1 MSSCQ
6 DSSPVPK
13 YTQFS
18 ICTVLP
24 SANGC
29 EDTQDHTLEE
39 GGKWVTFCQHREVD
53 GASAVPGGGA
63 VGINC
68 THGCVYG
75 GEWYDSVPAQS
86 Q

>member
-1 MSSCQ
+1 M
-6 DSSPVPK
+6 
-13 YTQFS
+13 
-18 ICTVLP
+18 
-24 SANGC
+24 
-29 EDTQDHTLEE
+29 
-39 GGKWVTFCQHREVD
+39 D
-53 GASAVPGGGA
+53 GASAVPGGGTGA